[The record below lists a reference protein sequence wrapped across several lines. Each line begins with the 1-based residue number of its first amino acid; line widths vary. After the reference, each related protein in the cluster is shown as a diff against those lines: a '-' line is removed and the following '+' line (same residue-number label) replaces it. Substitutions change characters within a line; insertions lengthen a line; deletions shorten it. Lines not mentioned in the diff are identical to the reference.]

1 MTMNHC
7 ITLRRTHRSVLL
19 AALLLALPLAVAA
32 QSAPAS
38 SSTSS
43 MDMRSMP
50 GMVMPASA
58 HSASKPATKTPA
70 KKARTKPVPVPMAPA
85 IHDMHSIKGM
95 DHSSMPGMDHDA
107 MSGMPMPAKPAASAA
122 PAGDMSGMDHS
133 SMPSMSPQPMKE
145 TEHPGMSGMDH
156 GSMQCMDHGS
166 AQGMDDGSMSGMT
179 MGPMQGGSPPPDARD
194 PDYSAGVG
202 YGPAG
207 GIHEAMDDNAP
218 HTMLLIDQLEAFHGK
233 DGNGQQW
240 DIEGWY
246 GNDYNKL
253 WLRTEGERSGGKL
266 EDGAIEAFWSHTIAT
281 FWNTQLGVRT
291 DAGEGPNRQWA
302 AFGIQGLAP
311 YWFELE
317 ATGYVGPA
325 GRTAARFR
333 AEYELFLTQ
342 RLILQPEF
350 EANAYGKDDP
360 ARRMGS
366 GLSDASLGLRLR
378 YEFHRQF
385 APYLGVVW
393 SRRFGGT
400 ADFARQDGQG
410 LFDRQWVAG
419 IRIWF

>member
-1 MTMNHC
+1 
-7 ITLRRTHRSVLL
+7 
-19 AALLLALPLAVAA
+19 
-32 QSAPAS
+32 
-38 SSTSS
+38 
-43 MDMRSMP
+43 
-50 GMVMPASA
+50 
-58 HSASKPATKTPA
+58 
-70 KKARTKPVPVPMAPA
+70 
-85 IHDMHSIKGM
+85 
-95 DHSSMPGMDHDA
+95 
-107 MSGMPMPAKPAASAA
+107 
-122 PAGDMSGMDHS
+122 MDHS

-156 GSMQCMDHGS
+156 GSMQGMDHGS

>member
-1 MTMNHC
+1 MTMNRCFISH
-7 ITLRRTHRSVLL
+7 RTHRSMLL
-19 AALLLALPLAVAA
+19 AVLLLALPLAVAA

-43 MDMRSMP
+43 MATDSMP

-58 HSASKPATKTPA
+58 SSVPKPATRAPVKKAGNKDVPAAAAPATHDMHGMEGMDHGSMSGMDHGAVPGMPTPA
-70 KKARTKPVPVPMAPA
+70 KPA
-85 IHDMHSIKGM
+85 TSAATAGDMTGM
-95 DHSSMPGMDHDA
+95 DHSSMPGM
-107 MSGMPMPAKPAASAA
+107 
-122 PAGDMSGMDHS
+122 
-133 SMPSMSPQPMKE
+133 SPQSMKA
-145 TEHPGMSGMDH
+145 TEHADMTGMDH
-156 GSMQCMDHGS
+156 GSMQGMDH
-166 AQGMDDGSMSGMT
+166 GSMSGMT

-218 HTMLLIDQLEAFHGK
+218 NAMLLIDQLEAFHGK

-240 DIEGWY
+240 EIQGWY
-246 GNDYNKL
+246 GNDYDKL
-253 WLRTEGERSGGKL
+253 WLRTEGERSAGKL
-266 EDGAIEAFWSHTIAT
+266 EEGDIEAFWNHTIAT
-281 FWNTQLGVRT
+281 FWSTQLGVRSE
-291 DAGEGPNRQWA
+291 AGEGPNRQWA

-317 ATGYVGPA
+317 ATAYVGPS
-325 GRTAARFR
+325 GRSAARFR
-333 AEYELFLTQ
+333 AEYELLFTQ

-350 EANAYGKDDP
+350 EANAYGRSDP
-360 ARRMGS
+360 ARRLGS

-385 APYLGVVW
+385 APYVGVVW
-393 SRRFGGT
+393 ERRFGGT
-400 ADFARQDGQG
+400 ANFARQDGQG

-419 IRIWF
+419 FRIWF